1 MKTIYKFRLLALCFF
16 MGTVLGMAQDA
27 NMDWS
32 AESYIVSIDAQE
44 VAIESN
50 LGKASSTFTWE
61 QISNLSSRT
70 IQYTITTSSGQWDTQ
85 QQTGQ
90 LDYALAS
97 DGDGATLTVLG
108 TSEGV
113 SMIFTVLDGNGN
125 AFKTFEFDIDSFSNL

>member
-1 MKTIYKFRLLALCFF
+1 MKTLYKFRLLALCFF
-16 MGTVLGMAQDA
+16 MGTAISVAQDA

-44 VAIESN
+44 VAIASN

-61 QISNLSSRT
+61 QISNRSTRT
-70 IQYTITTSSGQWDTQ
+70 IQYTITSGSGQWDVQ

-90 LDYALAS
+90 LDYTLAS

-113 SMIFTVLDGNGN
+113 RMTFTVLDGNGN